1 MPNDNLSM
9 KPVST
14 KLEKMDGGY
23 FLNVPNAI
31 VELMGWSE
39 GEYILL
45 PFHELVKK
53 DSRSIQRR
61 ERPIKYEE
69 EVQVKLGD
77 RTTTVTRQD
86 VIKKLEDP
94 ILDFSIY
101 RTAYIEY
108 KGERFGSK
116 AVCKEVFECENG
128 KFSTAQGEW
137 YLRKLGFMPKR
148 TYNK

>member
-1 MPNDNLSM
+1 MPNDNLRM

-14 KLEKMDGGY
+14 KLEKIGGKY
-23 FLNVPNAI
+23 FLNIPNAI

-39 GEYILL
+39 GEYILV

-53 DSRSIQRR
+53 DSHQQR

-77 RTTTVTRQD
+77 KP
-86 VIKKLEDP
+86 KKLTRKAIIDLLENPKPD
-94 ILDFSIY
+94 LYIY

-116 AVCKEVFECENG
+116 AVCKKLLDLESEE
-128 KFSTAQGEW
+128 FSTAEGEW
-137 YLRKLGFMPKR
+137 YLRKLGFVPKR
-148 TYNK
+148 TYNR

>member
-1 MPNDNLSM
+1 MLKNNLSM

-14 KLEKMDGGY
+14 KLERMGEKY

-39 GEYILL
+39 GEYLLL
-45 PFHELVKK
+45 PFHEFVKK
-53 DSRSIQRR
+53 DSHQRR

-77 RTTTVTRQD
+77 KTMKLTRQD
-86 VIKKLEDP
+86 VIKILEDP
-94 ILDFSIY
+94 IPDLYIY

-116 AVCKEVFECENG
+116 SVCKKLFGQEE
-128 KFSTAQGEW
+128 KFSTSKGEW
-137 YLRKLGFMPKR
+137 YLRKLGFIPKR
-148 TYNK
+148 TYDR

>member
-14 KLEKMDGGY
+14 KLDKIGGKY
-23 FLNVPNAI
+23 FLNIPNAI

-39 GEYILL
+39 GEYLL
-45 PFHELVKK
+45 VPFHKLVKK
-53 DSRSIQRR
+53 DSHQRR

-69 EVQVKLGD
+69 EVQVRLGGK
-77 RTTTVTRQD
+77 TTIVTRQD

-108 KGERFGSK
+108 NGERFGSK
-116 AVCKEVFECENG
+116 AVCKEVFECENE

-137 YLRKLGFMPKR
+137 YLRKLGFIPKR
-148 TYNK
+148 TYDK